1 MELNG
6 GGRQL
11 SDEESVD
18 GQVETVVGAGYVGT
32 EVARYEGRIQQP
44 HAAQEAEEMRA
55 LRMSQDRPVTREEA
69 VAGMQHMEHRAA
81 QAIAGAA
88 AESAHAVSTLAQQTA
103 TAVDASHQAVTQLHS
118 QTAQAFSTTE
128 DALTSM
134 QDALE
139 RQQRQMQ
146 MLQDMLHTERRSR
159 IAAERKAAAGQTRD
173 VVDLSRKLEEALAR
187 IDEMSADLASAKS
200 DAPAAPMPIQSP
212 AAPRSVA
219 QPTYV
224 PPPQFTGGVEI
235 TAPDVV
241 MQDRLHIPQ
250 DTQQGSLSLR
260 SRHSRRSRSPSQH
273 SGQPD
278 RDHSR
283 RSSHSHAST
292 SDSGTSWRTSSS
304 RRRHSGSR
312 GLWDTDVK
320 PKDPPTF
327 AGRTNDDPEAW
338 CGQVSNFFRLV
349 GGSAPKQVAYASTL
363 LHGSAQTWWQRK
375 VRSGEEPKDWS
386 AFQEQL
392 LGRFQNVNK
401 SDSCHG
407 QSDEHYGSAKKESAH
422 DYICRFESRNGQ
434 GGVVMMS
441 PGLLKICS
449 SGGCLQ
455 DQAVL
460 VSQQRPKT
468 LEQSVSSSLGD
479 AALAAQ
485 MAQPRPGGGQ
495 KDEKAGGPEGH

>member
-241 MQDRLHIPQ
+241 MQDRLHTDDP
-250 DTQQGSLSLR
+250 TPRHHGSRHGSR
-260 SRHSRRSRSPSQH
+260 HTRHSRRSRSPSRGSSVRH
-273 SGQPD
+273 
-278 RDHSR
+278 HSR
-283 RSSHSHAST
+283 ADSSEGAST
-292 SDSGTSWRTSSS
+292 SGTDVSS
-304 RRRHSGSR
+304 RRGHRQHD
-312 GLWDTDVK
+312 GLFDVQIK
-320 PKDPPTF
+320 PKDPPSF
-327 AGRTNDDPEAW
+327 AGRTSDDPEIW
-338 CGQVSNFFRLV
+338 VVKSPIFSV
-349 GGSAPKQVAYASTL
+349 WWE
-363 LHGSAQTWWQRK
+363 AQRRK
-375 VRSGEEPKDWS
+375 KWPTPPP
-386 AFQEQL
+386 
-392 LGRFQNVNK
+392 
-401 SDSCHG
+401 C
-407 QSDEHYGSAKKESAH
+407 
-422 DYICRFESRNGQ
+422 
-434 GGVVMMS
+434 S
-441 PGLLKICS
+441 PGLHK
-449 SGGCLQ
+449 
-455 DQAVL
+455 
-460 VSQQRPKT
+460 
-468 LEQSVSSSLGD
+468 
-479 AALAAQ
+479 
-485 MAQPRPGGGQ
+485 PGGNGRFGRRRSPGRGSPWQ
-495 KDEKAGGPEGH
+495 HS